1 MAGGAAM
8 SITLTEVDR
17 AALARAAAGERRV
30 RWWRRYQALLRL
42 GAGESVAMVAMSLAC
57 ARSSVF
63 GWAAAWRR
71 DGLAGVTPAP
81 HRGGPTQRL
90 AGAGEAL
97 LTALLAQD
105 PQARGRHA
113 TGWTVP
119 LLREE
124 LADAGYAVGERTIRR
139 TLHRLGWRWKRP
151 KYVLGRPDPLH
162 AAKKARSRSA

>member
-1 MAGGAAM
+1 MP
-8 SITLTEVDR
+8 IRLKEEER
-17 AALARAAAGERRV
+17 RELEQAAAGERRV
-30 RWWRRYQALLRL
+30 RAWRRYQALLRL
-42 GAGESVAMVAMSLAC
+42 GAGESAEAVAAALGCGA
-57 ARSSVF
+57 SSVYA
-63 GWAAAWRR
+63 WAAAWRVQ
-71 DGLAGVTPAP
+71 GLGGLRERPRGRQQP
-81 HRGGPTQRL
+81 HL

-97 LTALLAQD
+97 LTALLGTD
-105 PQARGRHA
+105 PQTRGRHA

-124 LADAGYAVGERTIRR
+124 LAAAGLAVGERTIRR